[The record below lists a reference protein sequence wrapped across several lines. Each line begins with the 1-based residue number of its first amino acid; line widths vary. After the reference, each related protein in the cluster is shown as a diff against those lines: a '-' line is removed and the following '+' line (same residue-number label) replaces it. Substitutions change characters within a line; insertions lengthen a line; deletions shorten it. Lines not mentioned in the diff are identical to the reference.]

1 MLATAL
7 WLFSLLPIHYGER
20 SWWFAIF
27 LLLLALSAWIFGEFV
42 QRGRARRSVAL
53 AASVLVLLAAY
64 VGVLEHKLQWRVA
77 DAGRKQGDAPSHAP
91 KGLSWQPW
99 SREAVDAGRSEGHPV
114 LIDFTANWC
123 LTCNTIVKPALENSR
138 VRERLLKL
146 NAVPLLGDY
155 SRPMPLITEE
165 LDRLAHPGVPLV
177 VIYPTDPK
185 KPPLVLPDPSPFS
198 LPSQYASVI
207 LDYLDRA
214 VQ

>member
-1 MLATAL
+1 M
-7 WLFSLLPIHYGER
+7 
-20 SWWFAIF
+20 
-27 LLLLALSAWIFGEFV
+27 
-42 QRGRARRSVAL
+42 
-53 AASVLVLLAAY
+53 
-64 VGVLEHKLQWRVA
+64 
-77 DAGRKQGDAPSHAP
+77 
-91 KGLSWQPW
+91 
-99 SREAVDAGRSEGHPV
+99 
-114 LIDFTANWC
+114 
-123 LTCNTIVKPALENSR
+123 
-138 VRERLLKL
+138 RERLLKL